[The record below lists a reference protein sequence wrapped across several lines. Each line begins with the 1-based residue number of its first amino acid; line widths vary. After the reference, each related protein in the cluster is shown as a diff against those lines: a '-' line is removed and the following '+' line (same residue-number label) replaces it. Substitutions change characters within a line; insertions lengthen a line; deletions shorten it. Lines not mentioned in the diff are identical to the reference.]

1 MYMHSIQIVDWK
13 STHNLSEPRCLPGV
27 LLGTETRLDYLTPCR
42 HRHKAGHSLSWKT
55 YHVVFSSIL
64 QLTSWSAFCPETKL
78 SLPHLRPALE
88 LVQYWI
94 VVLWAFLVLNVSVEI
109 LCFFFVSDEANVF
122 LKANE
127 QRGKALETTY
137 EQIREQDLDDLEAL
151 VKRRKQIRFSR
162 SL

>member
-1 MYMHSIQIVDWK
+1 M
-13 STHNLSEPRCLPGV
+13 
-27 LLGTETRLDYLTPCR
+27 
-42 HRHKAGHSLSWKT
+42 
-55 YHVVFSSIL
+55 
-64 QLTSWSAFCPETKL
+64 
-78 SLPHLRPALE
+78 
-88 LVQYWI
+88 
-94 VVLWAFLVLNVSVEI
+94 VLNVSVEI